1 MERRGVLRHGQ
12 RRARLAGSV
21 ETRRG
26 RGRPLAVAGRADPYR
41 LRLGAQ
47 RSGHASANT
56 HQRRS
61 RPVKVLARLFAAV
74 LALGVAALLMLMLL
88 AMSDSGL
95 HWAYRIVAA
104 LVPGQLTIDTLEGRL
119 LGPLQLR
126 GVHYA
131 RAGTKV
137 DIGRIDLD
145 WSPDQLLHATLHI
158 RNLVVDDVDVRY
170 TSAPAAESKQAV
182 TLPTLSLPIYLRVD
196 RAELN
201 RLRVTERSAG
211 PTFELTRARIAAD
224 WRGDSGAIHE
234 FSVNAPRYDLSASG
248 TLRSED
254 DYPLDLALHWR
265 YDSGDYGVWS
275 GAGRIRGDLKQLR
288 IDQRVDAPLAATV
301 KGTLSD
307 LTTAPAWALE
317 LAAGEFNQREIH
329 AAWPDLKISG
339 LVRSSGHVTALTARA
354 AVRAGVTTAHGEQPD
369 IRGELRGHAFDG
381 RSRLNIAGERIE
393 LSQFDLHANGNR
405 VSAAGTLAQ
414 QWDLGWTVV
423 ASDLGALMPEVG
435 GALGASGRVAG
446 PRATP

>member
-1 MERRGVLRHGQ
+1 MERRGVLRHRQ
-12 RRARLAGSV
+12 RRARLAGSA

-26 RGRPLAVAGRADPYR
+26 PRRALAVTGRTDPYR

-47 RSGHASANT
+47 CAGHATANT

-74 LALGVAALLMLMLL
+74 LALGVAALLLLMLL

-95 HWAYRIVAA
+95 HWAYRIAAA

-119 LGPLQLR
+119 LGPLHLR
-126 GVHYA
+126 GVHYT
-131 RAGTKV
+131 RSDTQI

-145 WSPDQLLHATLHI
+145 WSPDQLLHVTLHI
-158 RNLVVDDVDVRY
+158 RNLVGDDVDVRY
-170 TSAPAAESKQAV
+170 TSAPAAEPKRTF
-182 TLPTLSLPIYLRVD
+182 TLPTLSLPVYLRVD

-201 RLRVTERSAG
+201 RLTVSEHSAG

-224 WRGDSGAIHE
+224 WRGDSGAIRE

-275 GAGRIRGDLKQLR
+275 GAGRIRGELKQLR
-288 IDQRVDAPLAATV
+288 IDQRVDATLAATV

-317 LAAGEFNQREIH
+317 LAAGEFNLRAIH
-329 AAWPDLKISG
+329 AASPDLKISG
-339 LVRSSGHVTALTARA
+339 LVRSSGHVNDLTARAAGIDPGVMWPAWPGALHVSGSARA
-354 AVRAGVTTAHGEQPD
+354 AVRAGVTTAHVELPD

-381 RSRLNIAGERIE
+381 RRRQNNAGERIE
-393 LSQFDLHANGNR
+393 LSQFELHANGNR
-405 VSAAGTLAQ
+405 VSAA
-414 QWDLGWTVV
+414 
-423 ASDLGALMPEVG
+423 
-435 GALGASGRVAG
+435 
-446 PRATP
+446 